1 LIVRKKLPAF
11 GKPLLEL
18 RRRGIHPLCVHLIY
32 GLNWRADLK
41 CWWAKVNLVDGVH
54 PLIAIKP
61 DDYAPG
67 IFDFAVL
74 SGLQV
79 EVFDQGGEAGFY
91 ESPDHGPSRP
101 WYWRFYALLGE
112 LASFA
117 ADVEVNSPAFE
128 GVRWSAHELARKEG
142 RRGQAWPF
150 WWSDE
155 IEEKNA
161 KRRDTWCRAVFGS
174 AAARGRAVQCA

>member
-1 LIVRKKLPAF
+1 VLVGEECA
-11 GKPLLEL
+11 
-18 RRRGIHPLCVHLIY
+18 RR
-32 GLNWRADLK
+32 
-41 CWWAKVNLVDGVH
+41 GVH

-67 IFDFAVL
+67 VYDFAVL

-91 ESPDHGPSRP
+91 ESPDHGPARP

-112 LASFA
+112 LAEA
-117 ADVEVNSPAFE
+117 ADVEVNSPA
-128 GVRWSAHELARKEG
+128 VRGCARGRRTSSPGKEG

-174 AAARGRAVQCA
+174 AAARGQSPSVRLRRSAASSARPMRRIATGRRTLGRAADHPVG